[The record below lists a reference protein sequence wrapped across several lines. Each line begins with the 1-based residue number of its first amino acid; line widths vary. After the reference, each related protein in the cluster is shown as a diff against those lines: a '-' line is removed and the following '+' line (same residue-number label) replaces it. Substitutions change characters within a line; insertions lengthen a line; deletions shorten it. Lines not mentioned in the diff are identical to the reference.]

1 MHCMAVAV
9 GDFVFASCFQFNSAG
24 NENSFDSCQEGL
36 RRTGRNQATDRQP
49 SGWAENACIEDRI
62 EPLSPDKLRDTL
74 SPNLRGIT

>member
-1 MHCMAVAV
+1 MHCMAVAA

-36 RRTGRNQATDRQP
+36 RQA
-49 SGWAENACIEDRI
+49 GAENACIEDRI

-74 SPNLRGIT
+74 RLNLRGIT